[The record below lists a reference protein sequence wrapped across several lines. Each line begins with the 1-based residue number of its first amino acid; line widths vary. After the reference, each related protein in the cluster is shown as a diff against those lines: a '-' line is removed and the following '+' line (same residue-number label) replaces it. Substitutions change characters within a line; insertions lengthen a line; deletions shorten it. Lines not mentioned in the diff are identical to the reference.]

1 MKSQK
6 NVSRMLIYSVYASNN
21 KCRNNIDSVVKS
33 TCCANILSCN
43 LLTKIC
49 FWALG
54 LSLQD
59 LTIFM
64 AKHGW
69 ALSGVAAVAGCL
81 EHGHDLPRA

>member
-1 MKSQK
+1 
-6 NVSRMLIYSVYASNN
+6 MLIYSVYASNN

-33 TCCANILSCN
+33 ACCANILSCN

-49 FWALG
+49 FWALVI
-54 LSLQD
+54 SLQD

-69 ALSGVAAVAGCL
+69 ALSGVAAVAGKL
-81 EHGHDLPRA
+81 SGTQPWFTPSLNA